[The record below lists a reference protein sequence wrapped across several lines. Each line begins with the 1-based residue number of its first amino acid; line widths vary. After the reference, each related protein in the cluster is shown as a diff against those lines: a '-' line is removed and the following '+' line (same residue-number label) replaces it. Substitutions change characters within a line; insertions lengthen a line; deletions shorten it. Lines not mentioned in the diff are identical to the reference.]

1 MEDSNRIEEENLS
14 NAEDRFLEE
23 RTSSRVPVKVIGANS
38 KKWKH
43 IFIAIGVIIL
53 LLVIVNSLNEMHE
66 LHNPSIPVA
75 TQLEN
80 ARTSMFFLSLELEN
94 YRKLNGMFPD
104 TLDLEMQTYDLE
116 YDLESGVL
124 YTLTYLSDDTSLVF
138 CSTDD
143 PAELVSEELAADVF
157 GGGRQ

>member
-1 MEDSNRIEEENLS
+1 MADSNDIEEENLS
-14 NAEDRFLEE
+14 SAEDKFLEE
-23 RTSSRVPVKVIGANS
+23 RASSRVPVKIIGANS
-38 KKWKH
+38 KKWKLV
-43 IFIAIGVIIL
+43 FIAIGVIIL
-53 LLVIVNSLNEMHE
+53 ILVIVNSLNEMHE

-80 ARTSMFFLSLELEN
+80 ARTGMFFLSLELEN
-94 YRKLNGMFPD
+94 YRQINGRFPD

-116 YDLESGVL
+116 YDLESDAL
-124 YTLTYLSDDTSLVF
+124 YTLTYQSEDTSIVF

-143 PAELVSEELAADVF
+143 PAKLVSEELAADVF